1 MIICYSLRILAPLN
15 LSGLLVTNPPLTMP
29 QLSLSTK
36 PSLASQTP
44 PSLTLTPHRGL
55 GKLEPD
61 LCPNKLRCTW
71 SSLICSISVKSSV
84 GSAEWHR
91 ATTRHLRTFLSIC
104 QQIWLLLPHKFP
116 PINIPSAQ
124 RTNTNMLCEHREQR
138 CHNKTSEIYNGS
150 MLQTFAAKSKM
161 QYLPQS

>member
-1 MIICYSLRILAPLN
+1 MLAPLN

-29 QLSLSTK
+29 PLSLLPK

-44 PSLTLTPHRGL
+44 PSLTLTLHRGL
-55 GKLEPD
+55 GKIEPD

-84 GSAEWHR
+84 GSLVWHR
-91 ATTRHLRTFLSIC
+91 ATTRHLPTFLSIC
-104 QQIWLLLPHKFP
+104 QQIWPLLPHKFP

-124 RTNTNMLCEHREQR
+124 RTESPPHKYKYAVWTPRAALPEWDIRD
-138 CHNKTSEIYNGS
+138 
-150 MLQTFAAKSKM
+150 LQWLNVANIRS
-161 QYLPQS
+161 